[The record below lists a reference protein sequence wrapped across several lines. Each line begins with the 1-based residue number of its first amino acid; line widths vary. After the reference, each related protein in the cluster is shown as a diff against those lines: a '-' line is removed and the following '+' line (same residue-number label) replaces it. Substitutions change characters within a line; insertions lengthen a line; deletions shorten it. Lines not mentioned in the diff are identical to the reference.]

1 MKLNEILTIVGKSG
15 LHKLVSRSKSG
26 IIVESFNDHKRFP
39 VFGND
44 RVSTLEEITMFGNSE
59 DLSLKAILKN
69 IYELENGGKAI
80 DSKSSNEELK
90 KYMLKIFPDYNTERV
105 YVSDMKKLFSWYNQ
119 LLEQNM
125 LNFDDE
131 STETEEVVKEEI
143 PSETKE

>member
-15 LHKLVSRSKSG
+15 LHKLVSKSKSG
-26 IIVESFNDHKRFP
+26 IIVESLIDNKRFP
-39 VFGND
+39 VFGTD

-59 DLSLKAILKN
+59 DLQLKTIFKN
-69 IYELENGGKAI
+69 IFDLEKGGKAI

-90 KYMLKIFPDYNTERV
+90 KYMLKIFPDYNTEKV

-119 LLEQNM
+119 LLEKKM

-131 STETEEVVKEEI
+131 TTEVVEKEEI
-143 PSETKE
+143 SSGNE